1 MSSAEDGGVGGG
13 LGKCFMLGP
22 TLGVLHQVVG
32 IPSGCSMSELE
43 ANPGV
48 VWSRCWDL
56 NLGARSPGVVSL
68 GQTVS
73 GMAVGNPSDGCG
85 PILGISSGCLP
96 SGFGICPGRSGSSVS
111 GCSGFV
117 WDP

>member
-13 LGKCFMLGP
+13 LGECFMLGP

-48 VWSRCWDL
+48 V
-56 NLGARSPGVVSL
+56 
-68 GQTVS
+68 
-73 GMAVGNPSDGCG
+73 
-85 PILGISSGCLP
+85 
-96 SGFGICPGRSGSSVS
+96 
-111 GCSGFV
+111 
-117 WDP
+117 